1 MPSCA
6 DATPGAGFACR
17 RECRPRC
24 LVVVILSL
32 SMLATGAAAQ
42 SQDASLY
49 KEALTREAALRDDLA
64 ALDAAGSPEPLY
76 ARVRVMIGA
85 YEDLALLFPESEY
98 GDDALWH
105 GGVLAAD
112 LFGRS
117 GDAGDRGEALR
128 LFEALAERFP
138 ESPLTPK
145 ASPLAARLRQ
155 PSADPRPAVTRAASP
170 RPAAAAPPPAAAAA
184 ASSAPAR
191 PTAIL
196 RTVRHE
202 LRPEV
207 VRITLAV
214 EREVSFTDQRVVDP
228 PRVFVDLHGV
238 APSAAVRD
246 ATFALGDPIVKR
258 LRVVAQPD
266 GRTRI
271 AVDLVAP
278 ADYSVYALYNPF
290 RLVIDFERR
299 QAGST
304 AAAGAAT
311 ARAAVRTGSR
321 AAAAPVVA
329 APRPPASNAGGGFS
343 LSRQLGLGAAR
354 IVIDPGHGGHDPG
367 AEVAGL
373 TEAGLVLD
381 VALRL
386 ERLLKAGNHA
396 DVVLTRRDDTFV
408 ALEDRTAIANRGEAD
423 LFLSIHANAN
433 AAPGVRGV
441 ETYVLNFASTAEAEA
456 LAARENAASSR
467 RMRDLPDLVRTIA
480 DDNKLDE
487 SRDFA
492 RLVQRTLYER
502 LRTVNKGLKN
512 LGVKQAPFMVL
523 VGARMPAILAEIAF
537 MTNRQEAVLLRTA
550 KYRQQIAEALLA
562 GITGYQETLKKAVAA
577 GTW

>member
-1 MPSCA
+1 M
-6 DATPGAGFACR
+6 
-17 RECRPRC
+17 
-24 LVVVILSL
+24 
-32 SMLATGAAAQ
+32 
-42 SQDASLY
+42 
-49 KEALTREAALRDDLA
+49 
-64 ALDAAGSPEPLY
+64 
-76 ARVRVMIGA
+76 
-85 YEDLALLFPESEY
+85 
-98 GDDALWH
+98 
-105 GGVLAAD
+105 
-112 LFGRS
+112 
-117 GDAGDRGEALR
+117 
-128 LFEALAERFP
+128 
-138 ESPLTPK
+138 
-145 ASPLAARLRQ
+145 
-155 PSADPRPAVTRAASP
+155 
-170 RPAAAAPPPAAAAA
+170 
-184 ASSAPAR
+184 
-191 PTAIL
+191 
-196 RTVRHE
+196 
-202 LRPEV
+202 